1 MITDYMIQRIMI
13 RRDSHSSF
21 THVTINTKTNVKQPN
36 KHCRRNFLT
45 FDFEV
50 ASFNFLTLRE
60 RKMNETLNLN
70 LNLAFPLVFWSL

>member
-1 MITDYMIQRIMI
+1 MI
-13 RRDSHSSF
+13 RRDSYSSF